1 MELIERNGYTW
12 YLYEEVPK
20 YLNSEDVTCIHTN
33 MRTIETL
40 LKNKGYSPEALTSV
54 YVTKSTPFVEMF
66 DILQNIE
73 YNLDK
78 VNGTEL
84 YTPYYVEPKKI
95 GKYAP
100 DKEAIWRWLQT
111 LNDLFDILTG
121 VAGQWGYLLCTDG
134 YPTIDGNRLLLRGDL
149 IG

>member
-1 MELIERNGYTW
+1 MTVITRNGYTW

-20 YLNSEDVTCIHTN
+20 YLNSEDVNYIHKN
-33 MRTIETL
+33 MQTIKTL
-40 LKNKGYSPEALTSV
+40 LTEKGYAPQELANVSAS
-54 YVTKSTPFVEMF
+54 KSTPFADMF

-78 VNGTEL
+78 VNSAGL
-84 YTPYYVEPKKI
+84 VTPYYVEPKKI

-100 DKEAIWRWLQT
+100 DKNAIWRWLQT

>member
-1 MELIERNGYTW
+1 MEIITRDGYVW
-12 YLYEEVPK
+12 CLYDEVPQ
-20 YLNSEDVTCIHTN
+20 YLNSEDVNYIQTN
-33 MRTIETL
+33 MRTLETIL
-40 LKNKGYSPEALTSV
+40 TSKGYTVQDITTITVL
-54 YVTKSTPFVEMF
+54 KSTPFAQMF

-78 VNGTEL
+78 VNSTGL

-100 DKEAIWRWLQT
+100 DKNAIWRWIQT